1 MDRAFVADFVNSVHN
16 KPESFYNNYI
26 DFDLSDKN
34 DHVLSALL
42 GDTSPVSSDSK
53 DSLLSNRLELVA
65 SSNRDFDNK
74 VVFEC
79 NNRCSCLAQ
88 LKKKSGFVVDK
99 ESVIFLEDSLCH
111 KKIPWADNGV
121 SLSNLG
127 EGGTWAS
134 KLVFYGLTPKDKI
147 PYYY

>member
-1 MDRAFVADFVNSVHN
+1 MDRAFVADYVDSVHN
-16 KPESFYNNYI
+16 KPESCGNNHI

-42 GDTSPVSSDSK
+42 GDTNPVFLDLK
-53 DSLLSNRLELVA
+53 DFLLLSKLGLVV
-65 SSNRDFDNK
+65 SSNRGFDNR

-79 NNRCSCLAQ
+79 NDKYSCPVRPKKQLA
-88 LKKKSGFVVDK
+88 LAAGRDYVK
-99 ESVIFLEDSLCH
+99 FLEDFLCH

-121 SLSNLG
+121 FLSNLG

>member
-1 MDRAFVADFVNSVHN
+1 MDRAFVADFVDSVHN
-16 KPESFYNNYI
+16 KPESCGNNHT

-42 GDTSPVSSDSK
+42 GDTSPESSNLIGF
-53 DSLLSNRLELVA
+53 LLSSKLELVV
-65 SSNRDFDNK
+65 SSNRDFDSR
-74 VVFEC
+74 VVFEY
-79 NNRCSCLAQ
+79 NDKYSCPVRQKKQLVLAAGRDYV
-88 LKKKSGFVVDK
+88 K
-99 ESVIFLEDSLCH
+99 FLGDFLCH
-111 KKIPWADNGV
+111 KKIPWPDNGV
-121 SLSNLG
+121 FLSNLG